1 MQSVWWR
8 HKSFMWIYIGINQ
21 YSPTRGTIKLTTGFV
36 IHMSYI
42 RLGQFITMRPAKR
55 TQAFPW
61 RFFCWV
67 KKASISH
74 EERRIRAPQKK
85 AESRRERPWPQMR
98 KCELSLL
105 ALILVGNKGTAT
117 LVIVDSR
124 SQDRLLNNV
133 KPSSSFS
140 KFIPEVKL
148 WVSSCHFAFTA
159 IAWTPWSR
167 RWFSIL
173 CRIYDGE
180 VILTAAVFLPRKS
193 YRAPRLQWHWLQW
206 HTIAVL
212 TLYWFQKWIALY

>member
-8 HKSFMWIYIGINQ
+8 HKRFMWIYIGINR

-98 KCELSLL
+98 KGELSPL

-140 KFIPEVKL
+140 EFIPAV
-148 WVSSCHFAFTA
+148 VSFFLSFCICSDCMDAMS
-159 IAWTPWSR
+159 WSR
-167 RWFSIL
+167 RCSIL
-173 CRIYDGE
+173 CR
-180 VILTAAVFLPRKS
+180 
-193 YRAPRLQWHWLQW
+193 
-206 HTIAVL
+206 
-212 TLYWFQKWIALY
+212 